1 MENIIYKEDFDLL
14 KIKNFLINKNFE
26 IDKINIVMAS
36 CSISAGANEVYDIL
50 SNKLTEINKI
60 NLLNKSGC
68 NGFCYKEPIVEF
80 FIRTKSENILNY
92 YKITFVNLD
101 INLTK
106 IIFSLFFENK
116 NIDNN
121 DIDKIIKHI
130 DTLSLNNQ
138 KRIVLRNSGKINPE
152 SIDDYIKNNG
162 YEALKKVILNFKP
175 QQVIEEIKKSGLRGR
190 GGAGFPTGLKW
201 EISSKSQSKIKY
213 IICNGDEGDP
223 GAFMD
228 RAILEGDPHSVLE
241 GLIIGGYATGASNGI
256 FYIREEYPLAV
267 KRVNKAIEDA
277 YNKGFLGNNILNSGF
292 SFQVGI
298 KKGAGAFV
306 CGEETALIH
315 SIEGKRGMPRKKPPF
330 PSERGV
336 YNKPTTINN
345 VETLANIPWIIN
357 NGADAFASIGT
368 ESSKGTKVFSLAG
381 KIKNS
386 GLVEV
391 SMGITLYDLIFTIG
405 GGIKDNKKF
414 KAIQIGGPS
423 GGCLNENF
431 LNTKIDYEEL
441 NKTGAIMGSGGIIVL
456 DENSCIVDVAK
467 YFLNFTQN
475 ESCGKCTFCRI
486 GTRRMLEILEKIT
499 KGEATL
505 DDLDKLEDLAN
516 KVRKSS
522 LCGLG
527 QTAPNPV
534 LTTIKYFK
542 DEYIDH
548 IVNKKCKTKT
558 CIGLLK
564 YNIDKDKCT
573 GCGLCFKKC
582 PAYAINGNKTDKYTI
597 DNEKCVKCGLC
608 YKLCRFSAITFD

>member
-558 CIGLLK
+558 CIDLLK

-582 PAYAINGNKTDKYTI
+582 PAYAINGKTDKYTI

>member
-558 CIGLLK
+558 CIDLLK